1 MRFFFFFFNEKET
14 PLQSTRQL
22 LKKTT
27 KKKAPNPLEKEQILI
42 RRRSPPASGD
52 LPQASEVPLIPFPVF
67 FILLSWR
74 CPYPAVR
81 CLVLW
86 RSKKLFESDTGGDDG
101 CLEFWRA
108 V

>member
-67 FILLSWR
+67 FYFALLAMSI
-74 CPYPAVR
+74 PGSEMFGA
-81 CLVLW
+81 
-86 RSKKLFESDTGGDDG
+86 
-101 CLEFWRA
+101 LEIEETF
-108 V
+108 